1 MSNQIE
7 QSEAVEKA
15 ETEELPKKSAKHK
28 HAPAVISRKQLV
40 ALWATA
46 MVALGTN
53 GVPKIVETLSS
64 KPSVEKVQELIATQT
79 DEITESHNK
88 LVSSVEKLASDVAR
102 MQGTVEVLLNMVK
115 SARSALAKQ
124 ESQPVPEV
132 PTLDRVPEIKLSALP
147 VE

>member
-1 MSNQIE
+1 MPDQTE
-7 QSEAVEKA
+7 QPEAA
-15 ETEELPKKSAKHK
+15 EQEESPKKKRRERS
-28 HAPAVISRKQLV
+28 PAVISKRQLV

-88 LVSSVEKLASDVAR
+88 LVSTVERLAADVAK

-115 SARSALAKQ
+115 MARSAVAKQ
-124 ESQPVPEV
+124 ESQLAPEV
-132 PTLDRVPEIKLSALP
+132 PALDRVPEIKLSALP